1 MNSDYKK
8 EIRSFDERIVDLNM
22 MIGISSSSY
31 TDISITECMKR
42 IKNAGYDSV
51 DFNLYD
57 FCQANGPML
66 SSAWKEWIKKVRL
79 ATKEAG
85 LIVGQIHALFG
96 LFAATDLAYEPPGEI
111 IHRNIEAC
119 AILECKE
126 LVFHPVFYRS
136 IVDTMK
142 IRERLFDY
150 NTRWFKELLIPA
162 KRYGIHIDLENTF
175 DRRSQPYHPPFST
188 ASDLLELTEAIDDK
202 SVGICL
208 DTGHANIMS
217 LDIMDMIRSFGNK
230 LRVLHLNDN
239 LGSIEPCAGQSVLS
253 DQHFFPGTGIIDF
266 LQVFTT
272 LKEIGFKGILNL
284 EPGDFLLRLPIS
296 VRNAYIAAGPSI
308 IRSFA
313 KEAGMNFEETSIRS

>member
-1 MNSDYKK
+1 
-8 EIRSFDERIVDLNM
+8 

-31 TDISITECMKR
+31 TDCSITECMKLIR
-42 IKNAGYDSV
+42 NAGYDSV

-57 FCQANGPML
+57 FCQTNGPML
-66 SSAWKEWIKKVRL
+66 ASDWKEWIKKVL
-79 ATKEAG
+79 QATKDAG
-85 LIVGQIHALFG
+85 LIVGQIHAVFG
-96 LFAATDLAYEPPGEI
+96 LFAASDLLYEPPDEI

-119 AILECKE
+119 AMLGCTE

-136 IVDTMK
+136 IVDTRK
-142 IRERLFDY
+142 IREKLFDY
-150 NTRWFKELLIPA
+150 NVRWFKELLVPA

-175 DRRSQPYHPPFST
+175 DRRPQPYHPPFST
-188 ASDLLELTEAIDDK
+188 ASDLLELTEAIGDK

-217 LDIMDMIRSFGNK
+217 FDIMDMIRSFGNK

-296 VRNAYIAAGPSI
+296 VRNAYIAGGASI

-313 KEAGMNFEETSIRS
+313 KEAGMAIEQTIR